1 MAAHA
6 RSGPSPVPPSP
17 DTSPPTRRLFIA
29 LWPDGR
35 TRSALRARQAL
46 GAWPRGVRLVDAAQL
61 HLTLHYLGAVPES
74 ELPRWIRRL
83 KVACTLFDLEGDRYA
98 LWPHGIA
105 VWMPA
110 AVPEGLLTLHQRL
123 ADRIVAAGHR
133 VDPRP
138 FQPHV
143 TLARRAQ
150 AAALPPPRGARGVHW
165 AVRGYALVES
175 CSSAQGVFYRVLH
188 RYRCTPLEP
197 RSPGVFDAYFAHH
210 VAGR

>member
-1 MAAHA
+1 
-6 RSGPSPVPPSP
+6 
-17 DTSPPTRRLFIA
+17 
-29 LWPDGR
+29 
-35 TRSALRARQAL
+35 
-46 GAWPRGVRLVDAAQL
+46 VRLVDAAQL

-83 KVACTLFDLEGDRYA
+83 KVACTLFNLEGDRYA

-123 ADRIVAAGHR
+123 ADRIVAAGHQL
-133 VDPRP
+133 DPRP

-143 TLARRAQ
+143 TLARRTQ

-175 CSSAQGVFYRVLH
+175 CTLNRAHRRRECFIASCTASAAR
-188 RYRCTPLEP
+188 PLEP
-197 RSPGVFDAYFAHH
+197 RSPGVFDAHFAHH